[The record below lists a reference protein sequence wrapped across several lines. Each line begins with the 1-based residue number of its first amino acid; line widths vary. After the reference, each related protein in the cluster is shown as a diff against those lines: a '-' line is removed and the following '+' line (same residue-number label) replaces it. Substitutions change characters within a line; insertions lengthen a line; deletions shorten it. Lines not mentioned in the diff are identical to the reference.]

1 MDQNKIIVANRF
13 DGLGERLIAI
23 LNAIYLAN
31 NCKVTFKFI
40 WNDMDEFDENVGKG
54 KNIIFPSVPTKEY
67 FFESTFIEK
76 FFFYNYQDP
85 HFDHELWYHKNQNI
99 KNIIKDL
106 FKNRQVVQCNL
117 AVRID
122 TYFNDIEPFEYRK
135 QIGNIWHNIPF
146 SKDISEAIYYAN
158 TISKELDNYSTLHIR
173 GGDIVYRSN
182 ILYLLTSI
190 ALPAHLAIEIIKSC
204 DNKLVIMGNDIGLNK
219 ELKTMFNEQGKI
231 FVAEDFFGQKKFNA
245 TQKAIFD
252 IILMSRSKKLYFSG
266 HSGFSVL
273 SYLIGSCEPIYIYDK
288 YSTKEKYQII
298 EKNMKHYQF
307 DLWHQSFSYMYL
319 YKYGQELGLPL
330 SVQLEHLESAITLR
344 DDAFIYKVLFID
356 ILLQQERYQ
365 DAENWIKSNIIDK
378 MHLFFK
384 DLLYETHGVRGDFL
398 YYFLFNNYFN
408 IKNIEKY
415 PILFNIAVF
424 IVYKLIEIDS
434 KIVVNNMNAFLY
446 KNLNNFELI
455 ENCPFMENKQDII
468 KTLSVYFVK
477 HFEKK
482 IYSNQLEA
490 VLRVQNHLSY
500 KLGQAMILNS
510 KSILGYIRMPFVLS
524 YIKDKHNQEQK
535 IYQEKIKKN
544 SSLKLPPLE
553 CYSDYQKALEEK
565 ECLTYKLGQAL
576 IKAHKNWYKGG
587 YIWLWFEIMKL
598 KKIYRK
604 EVN

>member
-1 MDQNKIIVANRF
+1 MIQ
-13 DGLGERLIAI
+13 
-23 LNAIYLAN
+23 
-31 NCKVTFKFI
+31 
-40 WNDMDEFDENVGKG
+40 
-54 KNIIFPSVPTKEY
+54 
-67 FFESTFIEK
+67 
-76 FFFYNYQDP
+76 
-85 HFDHELWYHKNQNI
+85 
-99 KNIIKDL
+99 
-106 FKNRQVVQCNL
+106 
-117 AVRID
+117 
-122 TYFNDIEPFEYRK
+122 
-135 QIGNIWHNIPF
+135 
-146 SKDISEAIYYAN
+146 
-158 TISKELDNYSTLHIR
+158 
-173 GGDIVYRSN
+173 
-182 ILYLLTSI
+182 
-190 ALPAHLAIEIIKSC
+190 
-204 DNKLVIMGNDIGLNK
+204 
-219 ELKTMFNEQGKI
+219 
-231 FVAEDFFGQKKFNA
+231 
-245 TQKAIFD
+245 
-252 IILMSRSKKLYFSG
+252 
-266 HSGFSVL
+266 
-273 SYLIGSCEPIYIYDK
+273 
-288 YSTKEKYQII
+288 
-298 EKNMKHYQF
+298 KNMKDYQF

-319 YKYGQELGLPL
+319 YKYGRELGLPL
-330 SVQLEHLESAITLR
+330 SVQLEHLKSAIALR

-356 ILLQQERYQ
+356 ILLQQERYE

-398 YYFLFNNYFN
+398 YYFLFNSYFG

-415 PILFNIAVF
+415 PILFNIAIF
-424 IVYKLIEIDS
+424 MVYKLVEIDS

-455 ENCPFMENKQDII
+455 ENCPFIENKQDII

-510 KSILGYIRMPFVLS
+510 KSIFGYIRMPFVLS

-576 IKAHKNWYKGG
+576 IIAHKNWYKGG